1 MHDPRG
7 GGARLGIEGHP
18 PEGGLFDSIL
28 AAAGLYRRAGDT
40 WNFAAPDCGERD
52 PCRLGPTWR
61 AARALLESNSQR
73 AVPLTEI
80 YAIWKAPPF
89 GIKEGL
95 LPLLAVAFLLTEA
108 ARIALY
114 RMEIFQPALSELDV
128 ELLSKNPADIRI
140 RWVNLSDEAQRFLLA
155 LSAFLDGPEIQTAN
169 DAPAPLEVARKLVA
183 AFDRLPDWVGR
194 TRKLSPPAQRIRRIL
209 KQARDPNQLL
219 FNDIPHWLGE
229 EREPAPDFD
238 KALALMRD
246 GLRELQTAYPQAL
259 QRLQSVLLTELG
271 LTASTEDAWAELQDR
286 ARNIRQLSGELRME
300 AFVARIAA
308 WTGTPQDM
316 EALASM
322 AINKPARHWID
333 ADLDRAELELA
344 ALARKFVYLEAFAHV
359 KGRQDR
365 SQAIALVV
373 GLDSHPV
380 AAEFRVNDREQD
392 AVASLIQSLRSS
404 ADSYERH
411 IVLTALAQLAAET
424 IDIKEQSNLDARE
437 MQG

>member
-1 MHDPRG
+1 M
-7 GGARLGIEGHP
+7 
-18 PEGGLFDSIL
+18 
-28 AAAGLYRRAGDT
+28 YRRTDDT

-52 PCRLGPTWR
+52 PCHLGPTWQ

-108 ARIALY
+108 ARTALY

-128 ELLSKNPADIRI
+128 ELLSKHPADIRI

-229 EREPAPDFD
+229 EQEPAPDFD

-286 ARNIRQLSGELRME
+286 ARNIRQVSGDLRME

-308 WTGTPQDM
+308 GTGTPQDM

-373 GLDSHPV
+373 GLDSRPV

-392 AVASLIQSLRSS
+392 AVASLIRSLRSS

-424 IDIKEQSNLDARE
+424 IDIKEQPNLDARE